1 MNHPDTAK
9 LVVAVAKLRE
19 WAAECAECGGTGEV
33 TVAIFPN
40 GGEGTNSCDECADI
54 RKVIAE
60 CAP

>member
-1 MNHPDTAK
+1 MTTEQK
-9 LVVAVAKLRE
+9 LVAAVAKLRQ
-19 WAAECAECGGTGEV
+19 WASECGECEGTGEV

-40 GGEGTNSCDECADI
+40 GGEGTHTCDQCEDI